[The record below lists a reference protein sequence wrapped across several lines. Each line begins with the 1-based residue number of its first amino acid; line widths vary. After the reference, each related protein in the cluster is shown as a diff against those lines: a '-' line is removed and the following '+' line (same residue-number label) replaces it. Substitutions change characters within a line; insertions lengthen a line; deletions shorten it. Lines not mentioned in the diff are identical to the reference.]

1 MLDATKV
8 AHTPAF
14 VLEYDAF
21 LRNLTLIRGL
31 QEELPCTFLF
41 ALKGFG
47 MHRVFKEIATCAQGA
62 TASSLNEARL
72 ASEFF
77 ASVHAYAPVYQ
88 PEEFDAIAKLSSH
101 ITFNSVDQYARYK
114 DRLQTSLAGLRVNPK
129 YEVVETA
136 LYDPCSLGSRLG
148 INPKNLEKLP
158 QGITG
163 LHIHNLCES
172 GAKEMKGTLES
183 VETLYGRFFPQIT
196 WLNLGGGH
204 LVTRVGYDLKLF
216 KETVLAFNKKYPHIE
231 LIFEPG
237 AAYVW
242 ETGVLVS
249 EILDI
254 VEGDGI
260 QTLILDTSF
269 TAHMPDCLEMPY
281 TPRVRGARIV
291 GDEREEVGLEEEK
304 QDDTQKTKEE
314 EKEQEN
320 DTKEQKKEESASRTG
335 HRFRLGG
342 SSCLAG
348 DWVGTYLFPTLPKIG
363 DRLVFEDMMHYTM
376 VKTTMFNGIAHPDIG
391 IFRDGA
397 YEVVKQFSYEDY
409 KGRLS

>member
-1 MLDATKV
+1 MLDASNV
-8 AHTPAF
+8 SHTPAF

-21 LRNLTLIRGL
+21 QRNLALIREL
-31 QEELPCTFLF
+31 QQELPCTFLF

-47 MHRVFKEIATCAQGA
+47 MHRVFPEIAASAQGA

-77 ASVHAYAPVYQ
+77 SSVHAYAPVYQ
-88 PEEFDAIAKLSSH
+88 REEFDAIAKISSH
-101 ITFNSVDQYARYK
+101 ITFNSVDQYIRYK
-114 DRLQTSLAGLRVNPK
+114 DRLGSSLAGLRVNPK

-148 INPKNLEKLP
+148 VNPKNLEELP
-158 QGITG
+158 SGITG
-163 LHIHNLCES
+163 LHVHNLCES
-172 GAKEMKGTLES
+172 GAEEMKGTLAAIENH
-183 VETLYGRFFPQIT
+183 YGHFFSKLR

-204 LVTRVGYDLKLF
+204 LVTREGYDLNLF
-216 KETVLAFNKKYPHIE
+216 KDTVLSFNKKYPHIE

-254 VEGDGI
+254 VTSDCI
-260 QTLILDTSF
+260 TTLMLDTSF

-281 TPRVRGARIV
+281 TPKVRGASIV
-291 GDEREEVGLEEEK
+291 TTQSK
-304 QDDTQKTKEE
+304 SDT
-314 EKEQEN
+314 
-320 DTKEQKKEESASRTG
+320 S
-335 HRFRLGG
+335 HLIRLGG
-342 SSCLAG
+342 ASCLAG
-348 DWVGTYLFPTLPKIG
+348 DWVGTYLFSSMPKIG
-363 DRLVFEDMMHYTM
+363 DRLVFSDMMHYTM

-391 IFRDGA
+391 IIRDSN
-397 YEVVKQFSYEDY
+397 YEVVKHFSYEDY
-409 KGRLS
+409 KNRLS